1 MHYFFLVLFAIAGL
15 ACSKQDPVGGEGF
28 IWPPMAAVEGRVVS
42 QSGVGIGNATIAVTA
57 LRERPILSV
66 GVPVTAD
73 ANGYFKFSAELLGDF
88 SVPSID
94 TSSVQLTTQR
104 PGANSA
110 AQIDTVLLRF
120 SQRGT
125 GLPSPVVNRLDV
137 RWRGQ

>member
-1 MHYFFLVLFAIAGL
+1 MHYFILGLFALVGM
-15 ACSKQDPVGGEGF
+15 ACSKQDPVDGEGF
-28 IWPPMAAVEGRVVS
+28 IWPPMATVEGRVVS
-42 QSGVGIGNATIAVTA
+42 QSGVGIGNATITVTA

-94 TSSVQLTTQR
+94 SASVQLSTQR
-104 PGANSA
+104 PGANPSS
-110 AQIDTVLLRF
+110 QIDTVLLRF

-125 GLPSPVVNRLDV
+125 GLPSPAVNRLDL